1 MTELFTK
8 GGPLMYPILLLS
20 VLSLTITFERII
32 FWLREK
38 KKTNTKLMEE
48 ILEEAK
54 SGNFKKAIVMGEACQ
69 DSVIKVIVN
78 GLTHRDISMR
88 DSLELAAYNEIDRM
102 KKGIA
107 ILDTIISMA
116 PLLGILGTVLG
127 IIQSFE
133 FMGVSGAENPKVVT
147 AGIAQAL
154 ITTAAGL
161 SVAIATLAPYNYF
174 TNKLQETTR
183 KMEKSITS
191 FEIAYQKGMK
201 KNETS
206 K

>member
-1 MTELFTK
+1 MTELFIK
-8 GGPLMYPILLLS
+8 GGPLMYPLLLFS
-20 VLSLTITFERII
+20 LISLTITFERII

-38 KKTNTKLMEE
+38 KRSNTELLEE
-48 ILEEAK
+48 ILEEAQ
-54 SGNFKKAIVMGEACQ
+54 SGDFKKAIVIGEECQ
-69 DSVIKVIVN
+69 DSIIKVIVD
-78 GLTHRDISMR
+78 GLAHRNISMS
-88 DSLELAAYNEIDRM
+88 DSLELAAHNEIDRM
-102 KKGIA
+102 KKGLT
-107 ILDTIISMA
+107 ILDTIITMA

-133 FMGVSGAENPKVVT
+133 FLGVSGAEDPKAVT

-183 KMEKSITS
+183 KMEKCITS
-191 FEIAYQKGMK
+191 LEIVYQKGVK
-201 KNETS
+201 NNETS